1 MRSINLERG
10 SILSILLKNTSSIQ
24 TYHRLLKMAV
34 PYWWALALGILG
46 NALIAAS
53 DGCLTYYFKPLIEKG
68 FIERDEIFIFWI
80 PIVIITFFI
89 ARGGAYFLASY
100 FMSWVG
106 RSVVRDFRQKMIAH
120 MMKLPAAFYDQKTL
134 GELVSKINYD
144 TDQVAGAI
152 CEAITSTI
160 RGILTTI
167 SLIIVMYNLNARI
180 TLLLMIG
187 IPILAVYINKISR
200 KMRSHSSHIQM
211 TMGRVTHVA
220 GEVIGG
226 YKVIRSFGGME
237 YEVKRFA
244 DVAAANWM
252 QEMKMT
258 STSASSVTVMQL
270 IGVCGLAAFLF
281 LATLQPGNVWG
292 TSMTAG
298 TFVAMATAILG
309 LLRPIKQVAVVNS
322 TLQRG
327 LAGARSI
334 FDLLDEIPESNT
346 GTLRLNR
353 ARGELCFKNVQF
365 RYTSDHAKKEWIL
378 KDIHFKVNP
387 GETVALVGRSGSG
400 KSTLVSLLPRFYDC
414 GEGQITLD
422 GHNIQD
428 IYLEDLRKQ
437 IAMVTQQVILFN
449 DTIRNNIAYGD
460 MRNASYEEVY
470 RAAELAHALE
480 FIEKLP
486 KGLDTEIGENGVR
499 LSGGQRQRI
508 AIARAILKDAPI
520 LILDEATS
528 ALDTESE
535 YHIQAALETL
545 MQNRTTLVIAHR
557 LSTIERASKLLV
569 LHEGRV
575 VETGTHN
582 ELIAKNGR
590 YAALHRAQYNENS
603 IEPEF
608 S

>member
-1 MRSINLERG
+1 MGSKNSIP
-10 SILSILLKNTSSIQ
+10 LSSSSSIQ
-24 TYHRLLKMAV
+24 TYFRLLKMAV

-46 NALIAAS
+46 NAMLAIS
-53 DGCLTYYFKPLIEKG
+53 DGCLTRYFQPLIDKG
-68 FIERDEIFIFWI
+68 FIERDERFIFWTPI
-80 PIVIITFFI
+80 IVIIFFI
-89 ARGGAYFLASY
+89 VRGGAYFLASY
-100 FMSWVG
+100 FMAWVG
-106 RSVVRDFRQKMIAH
+106 RSVVRDFRQKMISH
-120 MMKLPAAFYDQKTL
+120 LMRLPAAFYDQRTL

-160 RGILTTI
+160 RGVFTTFILI
-167 SLIIVMYNLNARI
+167 FVMYSLNSRI
-180 TLLLMIG
+180 TLLLMVG
-187 IPILAVYINKISR
+187 IPVLAIYIHKISR
-200 KMRSHSSHIQM
+200 KMRGHSSHIQQ
-211 TMGRVTHVA
+211 TMGRVTHAA

-226 YKVIRSFGGME
+226 YKVIRNFGGME
-237 YEVKRFA
+237 YEEKRFA
-244 DVAAANWM
+244 EVAIANWN

-258 STSASSVTVMQL
+258 GTSAVSVSVMQL
-270 IGVCGLAAFLF
+270 IGVCGLAGFLF
-281 LATLQPGNVWG
+281 LATLEPGNVWG
-292 TSMTAG
+292 TSMSAG
-298 TFVAMATAILG
+298 TFVAMAGAILG

-334 FDLLDEIPESNT
+334 FALLDETPESNM

-353 ARGELCFKNVQF
+353 AEGEICFKNVQF
-365 RYTSDHAKKEWIL
+365 QYQSGQAGKSWVV
-378 KDIHFKVNP
+378 KDINFTIKP

-400 KSTLVSLLPRFYDC
+400 KSTLISLLPRFYDC
-414 GEGQITLD
+414 QEGEIILD
-422 GHNIQD
+422 GHNIKD
-428 IYLEDLRKQ
+428 IYLEDLRRQ

-449 DTIRNNIAYGD
+449 DTVRNNIAYGD
-460 MRNASYEEVY
+460 MRNASFEEVY

-557 LSTIERASKLLV
+557 LSTIEHASKLLV
-569 LHEGRV
+569 LHDGRI
-575 VETGTHN
+575 VEAGTHY
-582 ELIAKNGR
+582 ELMNKNGR
-590 YAALHRAQYNENS
+590 YAALHRAQFNETSETGVNMANA
-603 IEPEF
+603 
-608 S
+608 

>member
-1 MRSINLERG
+1 
-10 SILSILLKNTSSIQ
+10 
-24 TYHRLLKMAV
+24 MAV
-34 PYWWALALGILG
+34 PYWWALALGIFG

-80 PIVIITFFI
+80 PIVIITFFM

-106 RSVVRDFRQKMIAH
+106 RSVVRDFRQQMIAH
-120 MMKLPAAFYDQKTL
+120 LITLPATFYDQRTL
-134 GELVSKINYD
+134 GELVSKVNYD
-144 TDQVAGAI
+144 SDQVAGAI

-180 TLLLMIG
+180 TLLLMVG
-187 IPILAVYINKISR
+187 IPVLAIYINKISR
-200 KMRSHSSHIQM
+200 KMRSHSSHIQQ

-226 YKVIRSFGGME
+226 YKVIRNFGGMN
-237 YEVKRFA
+237 YEVKRFS
-244 DVAAANWM
+244 DVAEANWA

-258 STSASSVTVMQL
+258 STSASSVSVMQL

-281 LATLQPGNVWG
+281 LATLEPGNMWG

-298 TFVAMATAILG
+298 TFVAMAGAILG

-334 FDLLDEIPESNT
+334 FDLLDEKPEPNT

-353 ARGELCFKNVQF
+353 ALGELSFKNVQF
-365 RYTSDHAKKEWIL
+365 HYQNNQPGKDWVV
-378 KDIHFKVNP
+378 KDINFSVKP

-400 KSTLVSLLPRFYDC
+400 KSTLVSLLSRFYDC
-414 GEGQITLD
+414 QEGEITLD

-460 MRNASYEEVY
+460 MRGASHEAVY

-480 FIEKLP
+480 FIQKLP

-557 LSTIERASKLLV
+557 LSTIEHASKLLV
-569 LHEGRV
+569 LHEGRI
-575 VETGTHN
+575 VETGTHA
-582 ELIAKNGR
+582 ELMSKNGR
-590 YAALHRAQYNENS
+590 YAALHRAQFSEMIENDLPTKQDVKEE
-603 IEPEF
+603 IL
-608 S
+608 